1 VDFWLTM
8 SFYFVFGAFAA
19 WVTLKDNGLELA
31 LGMHAANNIYASIF
45 ANYSKGALQTQAFF
59 TTNELD
65 ALYNLIA
72 TLLSMLVFYT
82 IFFRPGKTAKKPA
95 AEAVLEQ
102 NK

>member
-8 SFYFVFGAFAA
+8 SFYFVFGVFAA

-65 ALYNLIA
+65 ALYNLVA
-72 TLLSMLVFYT
+72 TLVSMLVFYT
-82 IFFRPGKTAKKPA
+82 IFFRPGKSAKKPA